1 MVSTHD
7 LQSSLIP
14 ILHVAAALVAGGAI
28 GIERTFRGRAAGFRT
43 YALVCMGSA
52 MAMVIA
58 VFPGPWLAPGTDTSG
73 DVSRIV
79 QGILTGIGFLGAGII
94 VKHGL
99 SIRGLT
105 TAASIWTTAVI
116 GILIGGG
123 YYWESAAS
131 VLLVLGTLSLFRQIE
146 DRMAKENFAQVKLCV
161 SRSPG
166 MRQQE
171 IDALII
177 KTGLQIEQLSYGL
190 EKNHA
195 ALDFEYVVSGL
206 DPASLGVLAGE
217 LSNHPEII
225 SFHISPSHE

>member
-1 MVSTHD
+1 MSTHD
-7 LQSSLIP
+7 LSSSLIP

-58 VFPGPWLAPGTDTSG
+58 VFPGPWLAPGTDASG
-73 DVSRIV
+73 DATRIV

-94 VKHGL
+94 VKHGF

-146 DRMAKENFAQVKLCV
+146 DRMTKESFAQVKLSV

-166 MRQQE
+166 LPQQE
-171 IDALII
+171 IDALIA

-190 EKNHA
+190 EKNRA

-206 DPASLGVLAGE
+206 DPGNLGDLAE
-217 LSNHPEII
+217 VLSNHPEII
-225 SFHISPSHE
+225 SFHISPSQE

>member
-7 LQSSLIP
+7 LHSSLIP
-14 ILHVAAALVAGGAI
+14 ILHVTAALVAGGAI

-58 VFPGPWLAPGTDTSG
+58 VFPGSWLAPGTDTSG

-131 VLLVLGTLSLFRQIE
+131 VLLVLGTLSLFRRIE

-161 SRSPG
+161 SPSPG

-171 IDALII
+171 IDALIT

-190 EKNHA
+190 EKNRA
-195 ALDFEYVVSGL
+195 ALDYEYVVSGL
-206 DPASLGVLAGE
+206 DPASLGVLAVE